1 MKTSRFIYF
10 TIFTFLLTVGARA
23 QHRLM
28 MNVNYSVNV
37 PTGSFAD
44 FIENTSFRGWNASV
58 TYRLNQKVAV
68 GATTGFQDFYRKID
82 RQVYKDVEGRD
93 ISAVITHSI
102 QTIPFLATV
111 HYGLSPEKRLQPYLA
126 LGAGAALVMRSR
138 YLGQFADNHSKVKLA
153 ARLEVGLFIPIKK
166 ESEGGINIA
175 TAFNF
180 IPYNEDELKNLNSLA
195 ITLGAKFPLR

>member
-10 TIFTFLLTVGARA
+10 TIFVFVLNAGAQA

-28 MNVNYSVNV
+28 MSVNYSVNV

-58 TYRLNQKVAV
+58 SYRLNQRISL
-68 GATTGFQDFYRKID
+68 GATTGFQDFYRKTD
-82 RQVYKDVEGRD
+82 RQVYKDAEGRD

-111 HYGLSPEKRLQPYLA
+111 QYGLSPEKRVQPYAA
-126 LGAGAALVMRSR
+126 LGAGASLVTRSR
-138 YLGQFADNHSKVKLA
+138 YLGQFADNDSKVKLA
-153 ARLEVGLFIPIKK
+153 ARPEVGLFIPIKK

-180 IPYNEDELKNLNSLA
+180 IPYNEDELKNLNSFA
-195 ITLGAKFPLR
+195 ITVGAKFPLR